1 VSAEGPPEEDTHAE
15 LGQVKALAVLRR
27 GLSMSPE
34 LSAGA
39 KVTVAMALT
48 MAIGRLT
55 VPILVQQIID
65 RGIESDSGFRPGFV
79 YGACALAAVV
89 VIAVMLLAR
98 LTYLRLVRNAED
110 ALLALRVRAFDHIHR
125 LSLADHNDTRRGVLT
140 ARVTSDVE
148 SLAQFL
154 QWGAIAWVVNGAII
168 LGTVIAMAVYSWP
181 LLLLVVA
188 VYLPLVPVLRYI
200 QRSQLQAYERVR
212 TRVATT
218 LGFTS
223 EAVSGAAV
231 VRAYGYTGPTRRRL
245 HRAVDDQYR
254 EQVGAYRW
262 FAYLMPITD
271 LFGVAAMSLVIA
283 LGVWFGDDL
292 GLSSGR
298 LIAFVF
304 LVNLVLN
311 PITELGEVLD
321 QTQTALAAWWK
332 VITVIDTPLEMTDP
346 DHGVALPHGPLAVRA
361 EALEFRYR
369 TGGVVLHDVDVSI
382 EAGSHVAIVG
392 ETGSGKTTFARLLVR
407 LADPTDGRVVV
418 GGTDLRTVDGESRR
432 RRLRMVPQDGFLF
445 DTTVRENICAGRPDA
460 TDREVDESIDRLG
473 LRWWVD
479 SMPDGL
485 DTPVGERGDGLSV
498 GERQLVSLARAQIA
512 DAGLLVLDEAT
523 SAVDPETELAVSD
536 ALARLAAGRT
546 TVTIAHRLSTA
557 ERADRVLVFDRGRVV
572 EDGTHDELVAAGG
585 TYARLYESWLGN
597 TATRPGAASGG
608 RGTPAH
614 AGLTGTDDGL

>member
-1 VSAEGPPEEDTHAE
+1 LTAEGGPEEDTHAE
-15 LGQVKALAVLRR
+15 PGDAKALTVLRR
-27 GLSMSPE
+27 GLALSPE
-34 LSAGA
+34 LRAGV
-39 KVTVAMALT
+39 KVTVVMALT
-48 MAIGRLT
+48 MAAGRLA

-65 RGIESDSGFRPGFV
+65 RGIDSEAGFRPGFV
-79 YGACALAAVV
+79 YGACAVAAVV

-98 LTYLRLVRNAED
+98 FTYLRLVRNAEA
-110 ALLALRVRAFDHIHR
+110 ALLGLRVRAFAHIHR
-125 LSLADHNDTRRGVLT
+125 LSLADHNETRRGILT

-168 LGTVIAMAVYSWP
+168 LGTVVAMALYAWP
-181 LLLLVVA
+181 LLAVVVA
-188 VYLPLVPVLRYI
+188 VYLPLLPLLRYI
-200 QRSQLQAYERVR
+200 QRSQLAAYERVR
-212 TRVATT
+212 TRVAAT

-231 VRAYGYTGPTRRRL
+231 VRAYGYTEPTRRRL
-245 HRAVDDQYR
+245 RRAVDDQYR

-271 LFGVAAMSLVIA
+271 LFGVTAMALVVG

-292 GLSSGR
+292 GLSAGE

-311 PITELGEVLD
+311 PVTELGEVLD
-321 QTQTALAAWWK
+321 QTQTSLAAWWK
-332 VITVIDTPLEMTDP
+332 VLLVLDTPIELADP
-346 DHGVALPHGPLAVRA
+346 PAGSSLGDGALAVRA
-361 EALEFRYR
+361 EAVCFRYR
-369 TGGVVLHDVDVSI
+369 TGGVVLHDVDVDI
-382 EAGSHVAIVG
+382 GPGAHVAIVG

-407 LADPTDGRVVV
+407 LADPTGGRVLV
-418 GGTDLRTVDGESRR
+418 GGVDLREVDGNARR
-432 RRLRMVPQDGFLF
+432 RRIRMVPQDGFLF
-445 DTTVRENICAGRPDA
+445 DTDVRENIRAGRIGA
-460 TDREVDESIDRLG
+460 TDEDVDRAIDRLG
-473 LRWWVD
+473 LRWWVE
-479 SMPDGL
+479 SMPAGL

-523 SAVDPETELAVSD
+523 IAVDPETELAVSD

-557 ERADRVLVFDRGRVV
+557 ERADRVLVFDRGRLV
-572 EDGTHDELVAAGG
+572 EDGTHDELVTAGG

-597 TATRPGAASGG
+597 TTSTNSTRRPPE
-608 RGTPAH
+608 PAR
-614 AGLTGTDDGL
+614 

>member
-15 LGQVKALAVLRR
+15 IAEVKALAVLRR
-27 GLSMSPE
+27 GLAMSPQ

-48 MAIGRLT
+48 MAVGRLT

-65 RGIESDSGFRPGFV
+65 RGIEGADGFRPGFV
-79 YGACALAAVV
+79 YGACAIAAVV
-89 VIAVMLLAR
+89 VIGVMLLAR

-168 LGTVIAMAVYSWP
+168 LGTVIAMAVYAWP

-218 LGFTS
+218 LGHTS

-245 HRAVDDQYR
+245 HGAVDAQYR

-271 LFGVAAMSLVIA
+271 LFGVAAMALVVS

-292 GLSSGR
+292 GLSAGR

-332 VITVIDTPLEMTDP
+332 IILVVDTPLEIVDP
-346 DHGVALPHGPLAVRA
+346 ERGAVLGAGALAVHA
-361 EALEFRYR
+361 ESLQFRYR
-369 TGGVVLHDVDVSI
+369 TGGVVLHDVDVDI

-407 LADPTDGRVVV
+407 LADPTDGRVLV
-418 GGTDLRTVDGESRR
+418 GGADLRAIDGESRR

-445 DTTVRENICAGRPDA
+445 DTTVRENIRAGRPDA
-460 TDREVDESIDRLG
+460 TDDDIDASIDRLG

-557 ERADRVLVFDRGRVV
+557 ERADRVLVFDQGRLV
-572 EDGTHDELVAAGG
+572 EDGTHDELVAAGQ

-597 TATRPGAASGG
+597 TASLPAPTDQQVASG
-608 RGTPAH
+608 RPAEP
-614 AGLTGTDDGL
+614 AR

>member
-1 VSAEGPPEEDTHAE
+1 MTAEGPPEEDTHAE
-15 LGQVKALAVLRR
+15 IGEAKALTVLRR
-27 GLSMSPE
+27 GLSMSPQ
-34 LSAGA
+34 LAAGV
-39 KVTVAMALT
+39 KVTIAMALT
-48 MAIGRLT
+48 MAVGRLA
-55 VPILVQQIID
+55 VPILIQQIID
-65 RGIESDSGFRPGFV
+65 RGIEGDDGFQPGFV
-79 YGACALAAVV
+79 YGACAIAAVV
-89 VIAVMLLAR
+89 VIGVMLLAR

-110 ALLALRVRAFDHIHR
+110 ALLALRMRAFTHIHQ
-125 LSLADHNDTRRGVLT
+125 LSLADHNETRRGVLT

-168 LGTVIAMAVYSWP
+168 LGTLIAMAVYAWP
-181 LLLLVVA
+181 LLLIVVA

-200 QRSQLQAYERVR
+200 QRSQLSAYERVR

-218 LGFTS
+218 MGFTS

-245 HRAVDDQYR
+245 RGAVDDQYR

-271 LFGVAAMSLVIA
+271 LFGVTAMALVIA
-283 LGVWFGDDL
+283 AGVWFGDDL

-332 VITVIDTPLEMTDP
+332 VILVIDTPIEVVEPVQGAALV
-346 DHGVALPHGPLAVRA
+346 HGALGVRA
-361 EALEFRYR
+361 ESLQFRYR
-369 TGGVVLHDVDVSI
+369 TGGVVLHDVDVDI
-382 EAGSHVAIVG
+382 PAGSHVAIVG

-407 LADPTDGRVVV
+407 LADPTAGRVVV
-418 GGTDLRTVDGESRR
+418 DGEDLREVDGESRR

-445 DTTVRENICAGRPDA
+445 DTTVRENIRAGRPGASDA
-460 TDREVDESIDRLG
+460 DVEGSIDRLG

-479 SMPDGL
+479 SMPAGL
-485 DTPVGERGDGLSV
+485 ETQVGERGDGLSV

-557 ERADRVLVFDRGRVV
+557 ERADRVLVFDQGRLV
-572 EDGTHDELVAAGG
+572 EDGSHAELVAAGG
-585 TYARLYESWLGN
+585 VYARLYESWLGN
-597 TATRPGAASGG
+597 TTSRAATQPSTPSG
-608 RGTPAH
+608 R
-614 AGLTGTDDGL
+614 

>member
-1 VSAEGPPEEDTHAE
+1 MSAEGPPEEDTHAE
-15 LGQVKALAVLRR
+15 VGEAKALTVLRR
-27 GLSMSPE
+27 GLAMSPQ
-34 LSAGA
+34 LAAGV
-39 KVTVAMALT
+39 KVTIAMALT
-48 MAIGRLT
+48 MAVGRLA
-55 VPILVQQIID
+55 VPILVQQIVD
-65 RGIESDSGFRPGFV
+65 RGIGSDEGFRPGFV
-79 YGACALAAVV
+79 YGACAVAAIV
-89 VIAVMLLAR
+89 VIAVALLAR
-98 LTYLRLVRNAED
+98 FTYLRLVRNAED
-110 ALLALRVRAFDHIHR
+110 ALLALRMRAFTHIHQ
-125 LSLADHNDTRRGVLT
+125 LSLADHNETRRGVLT

-168 LGTVIAMAVYSWP
+168 LGTVIAMAVYAWP
-181 LLLLVVA
+181 LLLIVVV

-200 QRSQLQAYERVR
+200 QRSQLSAYERVR

-218 LGFTS
+218 MGFTS

-231 VRAYGYTGPTRRRL
+231 VRAYGYTEPTRRRL
-245 HRAVDDQYR
+245 RGAVDDQYR

-271 LFGVAAMSLVIA
+271 LFGVAAMSLVIGI
-283 LGVWFGDDL
+283 GVWFGDDL

-298 LIAFVF
+298 LIAFIF

-332 VITVIDTPLEMTDP
+332 VILVIDTPVEIVEPTQGVLLR
-346 DHGVALPHGPLAVRA
+346 HGALGVRA
-361 EALEFRYR
+361 ESLQFRYR
-369 TGGVVLHDVDVSI
+369 TRGVVLHDVEVDI
-382 EAGSHVAIVG
+382 PAGTHVAIVG

-407 LADPTDGRVVV
+407 LADPTDGRVLVD
-418 GGTDLRTVDGESRR
+418 GQDLRDVDGESRR
-432 RRLRMVPQDGFLF
+432 GRLRMVPQDGFLF
-445 DTTVRENICAGRPDA
+445 DTTVRENIRAGRAGA
-460 TDREVDESIDRLG
+460 TDADIDDSIDRLG

-479 SMPDGL
+479 SMPGGL
-485 DTPVGERGDGLSV
+485 ETPVGERGDGLSV

-557 ERADRVLVFDRGRVV
+557 ERADRVLVFDQGRLV
-572 EDGTHDELVAAGG
+572 EDGSHAELVAAGG

-597 TATRPGAASGG
+597 TSSRGATQVATRSA
-608 RGTPAH
+608 R
-614 AGLTGTDDGL
+614 